1 MPRREHTRPGATTQ
15 THHRFP
21 LPRLY
26 IQISSCAGS
35 SPGLPLAGCVKRYV
49 ERGGSCGR
57 GVSRHAPSMHPLSD
71 SHPLLHQQNTTQCDG
86 KCVICDSYVRPSTLV
101 RICDECTYSSSTTHV
116 YEALPLSPLPHF
128 CLPSSHP
135 SFVLSSRL
143 LILPTSFFSTTGN
156 YGSYEG
162 RCVIC
167 GGPGISD
174 AYYCR
179 ECTQEEKDRDGCPK
193 IVNLGASKTDLFYE
207 RKKYG
212 FKRYV
217 LSVVVV

>member
-1 MPRREHTRPGATTQ
+1 M
-15 THHRFP
+15 
-21 LPRLY
+21 
-26 IQISSCAGS
+26 
-35 SPGLPLAGCVKRYV
+35 KRYV
-49 ERGGSCGR
+49 KWRGSW
-57 GVSRHAPSMHPLSD
+57 SRVNALNACTHIALTNALFPP
-71 SHPLLHQQNTTQCDG
+71 QQHHTQCDG

-101 RICDECTYSSSTTHV
+101 RICDECTYTSHLCDSP
-116 YEALPLSPLPHF
+116 PLSLFSFLSYP
-128 CLPSSHP
+128 CLPFHSPNPFHP
-135 SFVLSSRL
+135 PLSA
-143 LILPTSFFSTTGN
+143 ILTGN

-217 LSVVVV
+217 LLSLYMLVCCVVGVDG